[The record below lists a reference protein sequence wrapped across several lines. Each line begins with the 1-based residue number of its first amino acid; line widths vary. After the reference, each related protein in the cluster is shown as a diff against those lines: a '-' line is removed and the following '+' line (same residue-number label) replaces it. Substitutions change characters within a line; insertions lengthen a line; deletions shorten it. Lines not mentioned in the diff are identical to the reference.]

1 MTNLEYIF
9 LFAEKHNFPKSD
21 CEVVFN
27 AVDDGSGKDIYTT
40 DDDILAVRF
49 DKNLVENEIR
59 MEDIRFDIDSDFPE
73 DVFSMWQKD
82 NPEISF
88 KEWIAMGKYIPTI
101 IQNADFL
108 YELDSLTKEIEMKL
122 ESVFSNLETDDGDSD
137 FYEDDEYYNQNE
149 KDWKRILVRTKIS
162 LFAPNSL
169 ASCKRWG

>member
-1 MTNLEYIF
+1 MTNVEYIF
-9 LFAEKHNFPKSD
+9 LFAEKHNFPKTD

-73 DVFSMWQKD
+73 DVFSMWQRD

-88 KEWIAMGKYIPTI
+88 REWIAMGKYIPNV

-122 ESVFSNLETDDGDSD
+122 ESVFSNLETGDGDSD
-137 FYEDDEYYNQNE
+137 FYEDDEDDDE
-149 KDWKRILVRTKIS
+149 DDEE
-162 LFAPNSL
+162 
-169 ASCKRWG
+169 